1 MYPQLAA
8 LVGQVIDLLDLLS
21 STKDSPLFDAA
32 SGVIGSALGGSF
44 AIVLCEPRLTALIPS
59 ALLTVPALKGAR
71 VLTQQQLRDTVWYDQ
86 LLLFGAPSW
95 YGNHVFQAPRS
106 RQIDV
111 FRYAW
116 LSGKVVATGLFTAPL
131 GEGPTSEAD
140 ASDEASGDVLDVG
153 DVLPPA
159 WLADLSF
166 ADLAR
171 HAEGEAEDDAS
182 RETVRARPF
191 LLEGD
196 HVVFLEAEDNATALV
211 LDLDEDEEDRLQ
223 RLPVDDVSEG
233 MYLLLRAAGGGD
245 YVVAVA
251 DGLLGPIKMQV
262 RTMQYEWKA
271 RLRGLVRES
280 TLLEVSLRL
289 LDRGSQKANEAN
301 VRHWM
306 WGRSIRPNDRADFDA
321 IMNLVGLGA
330 EKDRYWLAMKAIDV
344 AHLQAGQVIRRA
356 LLAQVRKADLSAL
369 ERAGNME
376 FDLPGGDTGRM
387 IASRVIQVGRE
398 TVEISSSRVGKPIET
413 EGA

>member
-1 MYPQLAA
+1 MYPQLVAP
-8 LVGQVIDLLDLLS
+8 VRQVIDLLEILS
-21 STKDSPLFDAA
+21 STKDSPLLDAA
-32 SGVIGSALGGSF
+32 SAVIGNDLSDSF
-44 AIVLCEPRLTALIPS
+44 AIVLCETRLMAALPS
-59 ALLTVPALKGAR
+59 ILLRVPALKGAR
-71 VLTQQQLRDTVWYDQ
+71 VVTQQHLCGTVWYDQ

-95 YGNHVFQAPRS
+95 YGDHVFQAPRT

-111 FRYAW
+111 FRYSW
-116 LSGKVVATGLFTAPL
+116 LSGKVVAKGLFTAPL
-131 GEGPTSEAD
+131 GEGPTPEDD
-140 ASDEASGDVLDVG
+140 ASDEVSGDVLDVG

-171 HAEGEAEDDAS
+171 HAEGEAEDDFS

-196 HVVFLEAEDNATALV
+196 HFVFLEAEDNATALV
-211 LDLDEDEEDRLQ
+211 LDLGEDEEDRHQ
-223 RLPVDDVSEG
+223 RLPVDDISAG
-233 MYLLLRAAGGGD
+233 MYVLLRAAGGGD

-251 DGLLGPIKMQV
+251 DGLLGTIKMEV

-289 LDRGSQKANEAN
+289 LDLGSQKANENN

-306 WGRSIRPNDRADFDA
+306 WGRSIRPNDPADFDA
-321 IMNLVGLGA
+321 IMNLVGLRA

-369 ERAGNME
+369 ERDGSME

-387 IASRVIQVGRE
+387 IASRVIQVGRD
-398 TVEISSSRVGKPIET
+398 TVEISSSRVGRPIET
-413 EGA
+413 GGA